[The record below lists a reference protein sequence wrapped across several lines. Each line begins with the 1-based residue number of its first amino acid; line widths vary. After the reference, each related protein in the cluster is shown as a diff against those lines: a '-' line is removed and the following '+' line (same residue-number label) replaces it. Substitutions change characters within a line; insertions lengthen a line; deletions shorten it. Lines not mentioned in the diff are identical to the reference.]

1 MPPMITELLTALE
14 TYDSP
19 LDTTALAT
27 TYNITPTRL
36 VDFVQGF
43 IQTSRHHVN

>member
-1 MPPMITELLTALE
+1 MITELLTALE

-27 TYNITPTRL
+27 TYTITPTRL
-36 VDFVQGF
+36 ADFVHGF